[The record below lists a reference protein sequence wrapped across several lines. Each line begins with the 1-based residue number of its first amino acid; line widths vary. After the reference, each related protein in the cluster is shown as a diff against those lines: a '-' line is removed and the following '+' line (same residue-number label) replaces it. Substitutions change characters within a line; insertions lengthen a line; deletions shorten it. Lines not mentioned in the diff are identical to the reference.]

1 MKHIL
6 IILAIFSFFT
16 SLTVFSQKSDKVY
29 KTFSDTTFSI
39 GDIILAPAIYF
50 TIDGG
55 ASVIPEHKDSVK
67 IIAAFLT
74 RYPNISIEIG
84 VHSDSRGALEYEQ
97 MLSEIRANS
106 VKNVLV
112 DEFGIQPKRIEVKGY
127 GKSKLI
133 VTDAEIDQAHSNEV
147 KEKLHAKNR
156 RIEIKMVK
164 K

>member
-1 MKHIL
+1 
-6 IILAIFSFFT
+6 
-16 SLTVFSQKSDKVY
+16 
-29 KTFSDTTFSI
+29 
-39 GDIILAPAIYF
+39 
-50 TIDGG
+50 
-55 ASVIPEHKDSVK
+55 
-67 IIAAFLT
+67 
-74 RYPNISIEIG
+74 
-84 VHSDSRGALEYEQ
+84 
-97 MLSEIRANS
+97 MLSELRANS

-156 RIEIKMVK
+156 RIEIKIVK